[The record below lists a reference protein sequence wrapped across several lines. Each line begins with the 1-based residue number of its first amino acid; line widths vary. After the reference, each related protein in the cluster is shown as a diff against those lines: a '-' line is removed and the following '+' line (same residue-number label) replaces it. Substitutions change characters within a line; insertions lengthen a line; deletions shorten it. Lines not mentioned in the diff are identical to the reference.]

1 MKAVKMDTE
10 LTHGVMVVNGTTHT
24 QILVEVTILM
34 ISFQRI
40 NAALV
45 EALSAKS
52 TVQVEST
59 KKMMDNVKIWMV
71 SIPLEMDAIGTMLT

>member
-1 MKAVKMDTE
+1 MKAVKMATE
-10 LTHGVMVVNGTTHT
+10 LTPGVMVVNGTTHT

-40 NAALV
+40 NAALA
-45 EALSAKS
+45 EALLAKF
-52 TVQVEST
+52 TAPVESM